1 MMVATLSNYF
11 KEKTIYGMSNI
22 DQPCVQHG
30 TDTRIRQ
37 RDNPVLSGSEKY
49 ISRLAKRGL
58 ATCSYKL
65 AGLMPQIKKPGI
77 NSHATE

>member
-1 MMVATLSNYF
+1 MEQTREFV
-11 KEKTIYGMSNI
+11 KEIIGF
-22 DQPCVQHG
+22 C
-30 TDTRIRQ
+30 
-37 RDNPVLSGSEKY
+37 GSEKY